1 MARQTFLTDEM
12 VEAEI
17 RRLTESKY
25 VKLARAEQRMK
36 YRKRQYHYTLR
47 QLEKRGKQLDAE
59 GYDLESIEAI
69 AYEEEENAADEA

>member
-36 YRKRQYHYTLR
+36 YRKRQYLYTLR
-47 QLEKRGKQLDAE
+47 NMEKRGRELEAA
-59 GYDLESIEAI
+59 GYDIDSIEAL
-69 AYEEEENAADEA
+69 AYEEENAENEA